1 VSVLDVKDLSIRF
14 GGLQAL
20 QGLTLQVNEF
30 EIVGLIGPNGAGKTT
45 AFNCITGFYK
55 ANTGTVTYRGQDVTR
70 TPPHKKAAM
79 GFGRTFQNVGMVKS
93 SSVLDN
99 LKTAQHARVR
109 YDVMTG
115 LIGGGRVVSE
125 ERALERKADD
135 ILDLLGLADVRGLR
149 VGGLSYG
156 TLKLLELGCALATEP
171 DILLLDE
178 PSSGMG
184 PEESHQLGDRLLELR
199 KAFGLTMLL
208 IEHHVPL
215 VLSVCDHVYVL
226 NFGQLLAEGKP
237 TVIQTHPEVVAA
249 YLGGSAPDALA
260 QTHESAEDEALDEQ
274 LHHAVEEHVTVP
286 VVRKTPAKKAAPRKA
301 PAVKPARAPKAAA
314 APKPA
319 RASKAAAAPKKS
331 AAPAEDAAPT
341 KGADE

>member
-1 VSVLDVKDLSIRF
+1 VSVLDVRDLSIRF

-20 QGLTLQVNEF
+20 QSLTLQVNEF

-115 LIGGGRVVSE
+115 MVGGGRVSSE

-135 ILDLLGLADVRGLR
+135 ILDLLGLADIRNLR

-184 PEESHQLGDRLLELR
+184 PEESHQLGQRLLDLR

-249 YLGGSAPDALA
+249 YLGGEAPEALA
-260 QTHESAEDEALDEQ
+260 QTHESADDEALDEQ
-274 LHHAVEEHVTVP
+274 LHHAVDEHVTVP
-286 VVRKTPAKKAAPRKA
+286 VARKAPTKRAPAAKKAAAPRKA
-301 PAVKPARAPKAAA
+301 A
-314 APKPA
+314 
-319 RASKAAAAPKKS
+319 ASKA
-331 AAPAEDAAPT
+331 PT
-341 KGADE
+341 KKASE